1 MRRAGPIALLLVA
14 AAFGAAGCGGASS
27 NKAQIESTIRT
38 YYTAFANGDSAKA
51 CDQLSTSTRAELERQ
66 GGGRKCADLLTA
78 AGGRPGAKRVKPAL
92 KNPKFGTVNVTG
104 NNATVSLT
112 VAGTPTTVPLKKE
125 GGRWKIVSAV
135 GG

>member
-1 MRRAGPIALLLVA
+1 MRRAGPIALVLA
-14 AAFGAAGCGGASS
+14 AAFAAAGCGGSSS

-51 CDQLSTSTRAELERQ
+51 CDQLSTSTRATLEHQ

-78 AGGRPGAKRVKPAL
+78 AGQRPGAQKVKPAL
-92 KNPKFGTVNVTG
+92 KSPKFGAVNVTG
-104 NNATVSLT
+104 NNATASVT

-125 GGRWKIVSAV
+125 GGDWKIVSAV